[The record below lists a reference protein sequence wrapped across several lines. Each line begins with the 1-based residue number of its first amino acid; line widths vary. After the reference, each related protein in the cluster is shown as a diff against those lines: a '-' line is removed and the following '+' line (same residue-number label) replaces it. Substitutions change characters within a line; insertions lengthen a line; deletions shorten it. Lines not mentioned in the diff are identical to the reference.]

1 MQIFLGSIESPLN
14 TSMISSEHFGT
25 VTKIGETNNA
35 ALMVQG
41 SHFDK
46 SMDYLNIGS
55 IRYPGGTEAILDFD
69 ISDATDLL
77 GLRRAIDYCA
87 EEGLSLNF
95 TLNDLKYFYLTNGP
109 INLSNNHKLELK
121 NFILNDLLGYAQQ
134 RGVTIE
140 SFHIGNEFLS
150 KLLTANG
157 VSFLGQSATGYGKNA
172 AALVNYIDELFDQ
185 FVPDNI
191 RPDIVVESAGWRGG
205 AARIIA
211 QLKLYGAAEKVD
223 AIDVHCGSNG
233 PDGIPSLNLTW
244 DQYFGTAFSDE
255 PGETYFDRIKTVVD
269 VWKSDPL
276 TKHVAVRMDAWA
288 YPTDSLAGT
297 SLQNAGL
304 GILQMHTFSL
314 MNIISA
320 TNYVAYGWDNSALIL
335 KMNPS
340 SPNFVAD
347 ERTTAAGE
355 IFRMMSLALEGKHAI
370 EIEGT
375 AEPLVEAGQSILTR
389 GFSGQGE
396 VILYLI
402 SRSASH
408 QDVDLDITK
417 LVSAAEIF
425 VGGMRLASFLVLGV
439 DNQSRANDRRE
450 DGVVETIF
458 LTETGSPN
466 EILFG
471 LDGYEI
477 AQISLKGIGLYG
489 TDLGD
494 RMVSDGSVAV
504 HGLDGDDFMR
514 GSILDD
520 TLAGGDGN
528 DSVDGGIGDDLLFG
542 GAGADLLNGG
552 EGNDTVSY
560 AFSSNGVTISL
571 GNSGRNTF
579 DALGDTIV
587 QVENVIGS
595 RFADIIIG
603 NFQSQGLFGGDS
615 PDTITG
621 KGGDD
626 FLDGGPGRD
635 RLYGD
640 SGNDTISGAVGDDLL
655 SGGIGNDLLN
665 GGDGSDLIFGGLGGD
680 TIFGGA
686 GDDTITAGSG
696 GDLISSGSG
705 GDEVF
710 LGLGSDIIVF
720 DQVSDF
726 GDKIY
731 SFSSADRLSFSKELL
746 PFFDNLDTVPT
757 QAVLRSNSAVSG
769 LDVNDYFIF
778 KSNDNTL
785 WYDPD
790 ANGHLEALKVC
801 QFDSFSGNWDGV
813 IQII

>member
-1 MQIFLGSIESPLN
+1 MQISLGAIEPVLDASTISPK
-14 TSMISSEHFGT
+14 HFGT
-25 VTKIGETNNA
+25 VVKIGETNNA
-35 ALMVQG
+35 ELMVQG
-41 SHFDK
+41 SHFDIA
-46 SMDYLNIGS
+46 MDYINIGS

-69 ISDATDLL
+69 IGDSTDLL

-87 EEGLSLNF
+87 QEGLSLNF
-95 TLNDLKYFYLTNGP
+95 TLSDLKYFYLTNGP
-109 INLSNNHKLELK
+109 IILSESHKIELK
-121 NFILNDLLGYAQQ
+121 NFLLNDLLGYAQE
-134 RGVTIE
+134 RGVEVE
-140 SFHIGNEFLS
+140 SIHIGNEFLS
-150 KLLTANG
+150 KLLSTNG
-157 VSFLGQSATGYGKNA
+157 ISMLGQSATGYGKNA

-185 FVPDNI
+185 FVPDDL

-244 DQYFGTAFSDE
+244 DQYFGTELSDE
-255 PGETYFDRIKTVVD
+255 PGDTYFDRINSVVD

-276 TKHVAVRMDAWA
+276 TQHVAIRMDAWA

-314 MNIISA
+314 MNMISA

-355 IFRMMSLALEGKHAI
+355 IFRMMSLALAGKEAI

-375 AEPLVEAGQSILTR
+375 AAPLAEAGQSILTR

-408 QDVDLDITK
+408 QLVDLDIAK

-425 VGGMRLASFLVLGV
+425 VGGMDLDNFLILGV
-439 DNQSRANDRRE
+439 ADQSRTNNRRE
-450 DGVVETIF
+450 DGDVEMIS
-458 LTETGSPN
+458 LTETGNPD

-477 AQISLKGIGLYG
+477 AQITLKGRGLYG
-489 TDLGD
+489 TDSGD
-494 RMVSDGSVAV
+494 RMVSDGSLAV
-504 HGLDGDDFMR
+504 HGLDGDDFVW

-520 TLAGGDGN
+520 TLAGGEGN
-528 DSVDGGIGDDLLFG
+528 DSVYGGIGDDLLFG

-560 AFSSNGVTISL
+560 EFSSNGVTISL
-571 GNSGRNTF
+571 GSSGRNTF
-579 DALGDTIV
+579 DAVGDTIV

-595 RFADIIIG
+595 RFVDMIIG
-603 NFQSQGLFGGDS
+603 NFQSQGLFGGESD
-615 PDTITG
+615 DTIIG
-621 KGGDD
+621 KDGDD
-626 FLDGGPGRD
+626 YLDGGRGRD
-635 RLYGD
+635 GLYGD
-640 SGNDTISGAVGDDLL
+640 SGNDTLFGGVGDDLL
-655 SGGIGNDLLN
+655 SGGIGSDLIY
-665 GGDGSDLIFGGLGGD
+665 GDDGSDLIFGGLGSD
-680 TIFGGA
+680 TVFGGA
-686 GDDTITAGSG
+686 GDDTIV
-696 GDLISSGSG
+696 SGSG
-705 GDEVF
+705 DNFIFG
-710 LGLGSDIIVF
+710 GSGSDDVYLGVGADVIIF
-720 DQVSDF
+720 EQVSDF

-731 SFSSADRLSFSKELL
+731 SFSSADRLRFSKELL
-746 PFFDNLDTVPT
+746 PFFGDLDTVPT

-769 LDVNDYFIF
+769 LDLNDYFIF
-778 KSNDNTL
+778 KSSNNTL

-790 ANGHLEALKVC
+790 ANGNLEALKVC